1 MLDANEQIDFT
12 EELLQIVER
21 LIAEYERLKGPLDND
36 LKRGLAV
43 SFVLGA
49 LHCNI
54 DAIWD
59 ELARAPHF
67 AAQHPRT
74 IFESCEG
81 KTPHITDENRRRIHT
96 LLTRYGWMGN

>member
-12 EELLQIVER
+12 EELLLIVEK
-21 LIAEYERLKGPLDND
+21 LVEDYERHKGPLDSD

-59 ELARAPHF
+59 ELAKAPHF
-67 AAQHPRT
+67 AAQHPRM

-81 KTPHITDENRRRIHT
+81 RTPHITDENRERIKT
-96 LLTRYGWMGN
+96 LLTSYGWMGD